1 MLTRLLTK
9 RLRHC
14 SVQLRGAYVD
24 SPCAIGLRKL
34 TRLWVSL
41 TQAPYDTTPSTHIK
55 VGFRRCPDERHIN
68 WQECSDIELAQVLVC
83 FQHGKICSMLCSVL
97 LGTGIGKVILF
108 EYWIPGSHQT
118 AASATKALPKTRSA
132 HSSVLVIDLN
142 WIAA

>member
-1 MLTRLLTK
+1 MYAYASAYATLTPLQCLITR
-9 RLRHC
+9 
-14 SVQLRGAYVD
+14 AYVD

-108 EYWIPGSHQT
+108 EYWILEAIKQQHQQLRLFP
-118 AASATKALPKTRSA
+118 KQGLPFLRYW
-132 HSSVLVIDLN
+132 SSI
-142 WIAA
+142 